1 MLSLLARIVAVM
13 AATLLFPVAAAYASG
28 TISLSGTQYTWI
40 GSSAADTLT
49 VSGITGTTTRS
60 IRFRSATP
68 IQLTS
73 IVLGVCS
80 SPGTTVTCNGIVPAG
95 TIGSIRAT
103 GFDGADSLV
112 YDDGAP
118 TCTNCLSLSV
128 DFDGGAGNDTLIG
141 SELGDDLLGG
151 SGADSIDAESG
162 VDDVDGGADDDT
174 IRGGTENDRVNGGDG
189 SGDRIRY
196 DEPSRAAAVEVNLSD
211 GTGSDGGPTETT
223 EDALGFERIIGT
235 RFGDELTG
243 DGGAN
248 VLDGG
253 GGDDVLRGAGGTDA
267 LRGGAG
273 ADTASYSERTESV
286 AVSLDGTANDGA
298 PGEDDAVA
306 ADVENAIGGAGGD
319 SLTGNERANALDGGP
334 GADSI
339 AGLGGVDAVDAGDGD
354 DAVSAIDGNDESI
367 DCGDGTDVA
376 EADAGDLLAGCEQAA
391 IASALADGDA
401 DGFPESQDCDD
412 ADPARHPDAPEIPGN
427 DVDEDCDGTP
437 QDFELI
443 GATISSAFTVRG
455 RRTQVN
461 RLTVKSI
468 PAGGRVRLTCKP
480 PKGRRTC
487 PFKRVDRKLRR
498 ATRALKLLPRFKGRR
513 LPVGTELK
521 IRVTA
526 PLAIG
531 KVLRFKTRDARLPR
545 KTSRCQEPGRSRLL
559 RCP

>member
-1 MLSLLARIVAVM
+1 MHSLLARIVAVM
-13 AATLLFPVAAAYASG
+13 AATLLFPAAAAHASG
-28 TISLSGTQYTWI
+28 TISLSGTAYTWV
-40 GSSAADTLT
+40 GGSAADELT
-49 VSGITGTTTRS
+49 VSGIAGTTTRS

-95 TIGSIRAT
+95 TINSIRAT
-103 GFDGADSLV
+103 GLAGDDSLV

-128 DFDGGAGNDTLIG
+128 DFDGGTGGDTLIG

-151 SGADSIDAESG
+151 SGGDAIDAESG
-162 VDDVDGGADDDT
+162 VDDIDGGADDDT
-174 IRGGTENDRVNGGDG
+174 IRGGTENDNVNGGDG

-196 DEPSRAAAVEVNLSD
+196 DEPSRATAVEVDLSD
-211 GTGSDGGPTETT
+211 RTGSDGGPTETT
-223 EDALGFERIIGT
+223 EDALGFERILGT
-235 RFGDELTG
+235 RLGDQLTG

-248 VLDGG
+248 MLDGG
-253 GGDDVLRGAGGTDA
+253 GGDDVLRGAGGPDT

-273 ADTASYSERTESV
+273 ADTATYSERTETV
-286 AVSLDGTANDGA
+286 AVSLDGAANDGA

-306 ADVENAIGGAGGD
+306 ADVENAVGGAGGD
-319 SLTGNERANALDGGP
+319 SLTGNERANALDGGA

-339 AGLGGVDAVDAGDGD
+339 AGFGGIDALDGGDGD
-354 DAVSAIDGNDESI
+354 DAVSAIDGNDESV
-367 DCGDGTDVA
+367 DCGNGTDLA
-376 EADAGDLLAGCEQAA
+376 EADAGDLLTGCENAA
-391 IASALADGDA
+391 IASALADADA
-401 DGFPESQDCDD
+401 DGFPENQDCDD
-412 ADPARHPDAPEIPGN
+412 ANAAHNPDAPEIPGN
-427 DVDEDCDGTP
+427 DFDEDCDGAA
-437 QDFELI
+437 QDFQLV

-455 RRTQVN
+455 GRTQVN

-487 PFKRVDRKLRR
+487 PFKRVNRKLSSPR
-498 ATRALKLLPRFKGRR
+498 RALKLLARFKGRR
-513 LPVGTELK
+513 LPVGTELE

-531 KVLRFKTRDARLPR
+531 KVLRFKTRDGRLPR